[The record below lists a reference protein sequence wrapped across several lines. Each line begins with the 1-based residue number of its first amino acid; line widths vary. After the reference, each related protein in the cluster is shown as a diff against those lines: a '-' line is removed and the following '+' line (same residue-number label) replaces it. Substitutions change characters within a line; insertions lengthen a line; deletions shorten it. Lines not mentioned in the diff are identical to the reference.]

1 MKHDKI
7 ILQFENFKNRK
18 QNLCK
23 KVSALPVRISQ
34 MKNKI
39 NKLTEKNLCCN
50 DTESSESEK
59 KALLKKQLIKASE
72 FEKSKE

>member
-1 MKHDKI
+1 VR
-7 ILQFENFKNRK
+7 ILQ
-18 QNLCK
+18 
-23 KVSALPVRISQ
+23 I
-34 MKNKI
+34 KNKI
-39 NKLTEKNLCCN
+39 NKLAKKNLYYD